1 MSAREK
7 DLRKYI
13 EYPESDGQPMGET
26 DKHILLM
33 MNLRFVLDE
42 FFRTTE
48 RVYVGSNLMCYYVEG
63 NPTKSIS
70 PDVFVVRGAEK
81 GERRIYK
88 FWEEPAPQV
97 VIELSSRKT
106 RKADLTDKKDIYA
119 WLGVREYYIFDPEY
133 KLNPPFRSFRLHG
146 QELIEEIVAGNRVM
160 SHELGLELV
169 NDGQALRLRNPQ
181 TGEFLRTPPEEFAA
195 HRNAQVRVAQEV
207 ARADQ
212 ETARAE
218 QEAAR
223 ARLET
228 MRAQQEAARAQQEA
242 LRAQQ
247 EALRAQQEAARADR
261 LAAKLRELGLDPE
274 EI

>member
-1 MSAREK
+1 MSARQK
-7 DLRKYI
+7 DLLKQI
-13 EYPESDGQPMGET
+13 DYPESDGQPMGET

-42 FFRTTE
+42 YFRTTE

-63 NPTKSIS
+63 NPAKSIS

-146 QELIEEIVAGNRVM
+146 QELIEEIVTGNRVF
-160 SHELGLELV
+160 SPELGLELV
-169 NDGQALRLRNPQ
+169 NDGQALRLRDPQ

-195 HRNAQVRVAQEV
+195 HRNAQVRVAQEI
-207 ARADQ
+207 
-212 ETARAE
+212 ARAE

-223 ARLET
+223 AAQEA
-228 MRAQQEAARAQQEA
+228 MRAQQET

-247 EALRAQQEAARADR
+247 EAIRAQQEMLRAQQEAARADR

-274 EI
+274 QI

>member
-1 MSAREK
+1 MSARQK
-7 DLRKYI
+7 DILRHI

-42 FFRTTE
+42 FFRTIE

-81 GERRIYK
+81 GERRVYK

-106 RKADLTDKKDIYA
+106 RKADLTDKKEIYA

-133 KLNPPFRSFRLHG
+133 KLNPPFRAFRLHG
-146 QELIEEIVAGNRVM
+146 QELIEEIVTGNRVM
-160 SHELGLELV
+160 SQELGLELV
-169 NDGQALRLRNPQ
+169 NDGQTLRLRNPQ
-181 TGEFLRTPPEEFAA
+181 TGALLRTPPEEFAA
-195 HRNAQVRVAQEV
+195 HQKALVRVEQEI
-207 ARADQ
+207 
-212 ETARAE
+212 ARAE

-223 ARLET
+223 AEHET
-228 MRAQQEAARAQQEA
+228 ARAAQEAARAEQETARAEQQT
-242 LRAQQ
+242 
-247 EALRAQQEAARADR
+247 ARADR
-261 LAAKLRELGLDPE
+261 LADKLRELGLDPE
-274 EI
+274 QI